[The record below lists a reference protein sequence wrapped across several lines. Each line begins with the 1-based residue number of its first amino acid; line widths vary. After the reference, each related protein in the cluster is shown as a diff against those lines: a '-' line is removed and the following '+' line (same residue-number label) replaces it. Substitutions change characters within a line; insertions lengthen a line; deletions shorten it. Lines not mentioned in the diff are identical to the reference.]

1 MTVEYLEGSHT
12 YVVQGKIVLSVTQI
26 LSTIFPNKYKGIP
39 EYILKNKSQ
48 YGTKIHEA
56 IELYEINRKVMTHDE
71 AYTIAIMDLDYIQDS
86 SFNQYLRLK
95 KEHQIEIIDQEQII
109 HYKDIYA
116 GRYDMSAKV
125 NGEYSLI
132 DIKTTAELDIEYCK
146 YQLNLYR
153 FAHKDKKK
161 IKKLYIIWL
170 AKRDIGKLVEVEIM
184 SDNEVNDILRKC
196 DLI

>member
-1 MTVEYLEGSHT
+1 MIEYIDQDHFYLYNGE
-12 YVVQGKIVLSVTQI
+12 IIPSVTQI
-26 LSTIFPNKYKGIP
+26 LSFIFPDKYKGIP
-39 EYILKNKSQ
+39 EHILKNKAT
-48 YGTKIHEA
+48 YGSKIHEA
-56 IELYEINRKVMTHDE
+56 IEKFESEGIIEK
-71 AYTIAIMDLDYIQDS
+71 LDYIQEA

-95 KEHQIEIIDQEQII
+95 KEHNIEVIDQEQII

-116 GRYDMSAKV
+116 GRYDELNKV
-125 NGEYSLI
+125 NGYLSLC
-132 DIKTTAELDIEYCK
+132 DIKTTAELDLEYCK

-153 FAHKDKKK
+153 YAHKDKKK

-184 SDNEVNDILRKC
+184 SDNEVKDILRKC

>member
-1 MTVEYLEGSHT
+1 MTVEYLEDSHT
-12 YVVQGKIVLSVTQI
+12 YIVEGKIVLSVTQI

-39 EYILKNKSQ
+39 EHILKNKAT
-48 YGTKIHEA
+48 YGSKIHEA
-56 IELYEINRKVMTHDE
+56 IEKFESEGIIEK
-71 AYTIAIMDLDYIQDS
+71 LDYIQEA

-95 KEHQIEIIDQEQII
+95 KEHNIEVIDQEQII

-116 GRYDMSAKV
+116 GRYDMSCKV

-132 DIKTTAELDIEYCK
+132 DIKTTAELDLEYCK

-184 SDNEVNDILRKC
+184 SDNEVKEILRKC

>member
-1 MTVEYLEGSHT
+1 MANNKITFLENEHIYLLNDT
-12 YVVQGKIVLSVTQI
+12 YVIPSVTQI
-26 LSTIFPNKYKGIP
+26 LSFIFPDKYKGIP

-56 IELYEINRKVMTHDE
+56 IEKFESEGIIEK
-71 AYTIAIMDLDYIQDS
+71 LDYIQEA

-95 KEHQIEIIDQEQII
+95 KEHNIEVIDQEKII

-116 GRYDMSAKV
+116 GRYDELNKV
-125 NGEYSLI
+125 NGYLSLC
-132 DIKTTAELDIEYCK
+132 DIKTTSELDLEYCK

-153 FAHKDKKK
+153 YAHKDKKK

-170 AKRDIGKLVEVEIM
+170 AKKELGKLVEVEIM
-184 SDNEVNDILRKC
+184 SDNEVKDILRKC